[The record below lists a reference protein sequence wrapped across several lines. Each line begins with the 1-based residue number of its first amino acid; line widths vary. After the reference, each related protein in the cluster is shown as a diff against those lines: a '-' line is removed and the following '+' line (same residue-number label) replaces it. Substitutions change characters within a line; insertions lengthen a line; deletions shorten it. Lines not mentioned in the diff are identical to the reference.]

1 MRQLLEID
9 IDVYSIR
16 LTRHCVVYAFT
27 IQPRRVAPDER
38 TSARKQDQ
46 ISIGPWSTSSI
57 DPLLFA
63 GRRERFH
70 PRHFPLS
77 FLFTQ
82 RTRNNNQIN
91 KRRGLRIYTR
101 WIWSSTVEWVGW
113 KSSNFFSVEGES
125 PIPRRG
131 ISQKKSAMKDAV
143 CSRSTRESTQKLGN
157 CPMTADISR
166 PYSKYFNLS
175 VSHTKRARYIS
186 KRIKQLFRS
195 WSPVF
200 VRHRFSL
207 LES

>member
-91 KRRGLRIYTR
+91 KRPSYIYALNLELNSGMSWLKIFQLFFRLKENRPFRAEGSLR
-101 WIWSSTVEWVGW
+101 
-113 KSSNFFSVEGES
+113 
-125 PIPRRG
+125 
-131 ISQKKSAMKDAV
+131 KKSAMKDAV

-200 VRHRFSL
+200 VRHRFPL

>member
-91 KRRGLRIYTR
+91 KRPSYIYALNLELNSGMSWLKIFQLFFRLKENRPFRAEGSLRKEAQWRTR
-101 WIWSSTVEWVGW
+101 SALGARESQLKNWAIARWRQTFPDLTLNILTWV
-113 KSSNFFSVEGES
+113 FHT
-125 PIPRRG
+125 RRG
-131 ISQKKSAMKDAV
+131 PGI
-143 CSRSTRESTQKLGN
+143 
-157 CPMTADISR
+157 
-166 PYSKYFNLS
+166 
-175 VSHTKRARYIS
+175 
-186 KRIKQLFRS
+186 
-195 WSPVF
+195 
-200 VRHRFSL
+200 
-207 LES
+207 

>member
-113 KSSNFFSVEGES
+113 KSSNFFFGWRRIAHSAPRDLSEKKAQWRTRSALGARES
-125 PIPRRG
+125 QLKNWAIARWRQTFPDLTLNILTWVFHTRRG
-131 ISQKKSAMKDAV
+131 PGI
-143 CSRSTRESTQKLGN
+143 
-157 CPMTADISR
+157 
-166 PYSKYFNLS
+166 
-175 VSHTKRARYIS
+175 
-186 KRIKQLFRS
+186 
-195 WSPVF
+195 
-200 VRHRFSL
+200 
-207 LES
+207 